1 MEGKFIEYDQCKAY
15 GKFVGFEAQGQ
26 SLPVGVTELW
36 VLYQGMDL
44 RIEDSRSYS
53 NPSLSIAVLPK
64 ESATNHSQ
72 GTFGKYIAGDTGMRW
87 VGGQFTAGS
96 SDMLRAVSND

>member
-44 RIEDSRSYS
+44 RIEDSCSYS
-53 NPSLSIAVLPK
+53 NPSLSIAVLLK

-72 GTFGKYIAGDTGMRW
+72 ETRGKYIAGDTGVKW
-87 VGGQFTAGS
+87 VGGQLTGS
-96 SDMLRAVSND
+96 SDTLQAVSND